1 VKFDIPK
8 ADTLV
13 VTYDNE
19 KTTVVKIREA
29 LQKGGLPPAG
39 DPVNLN

>member
-13 VTYDNE
+13 VTYDNK
-19 KTTVVKIREA
+19 KTTAVKIREA
-29 LQKGGLPPAG
+29 LRKGGLAPSE